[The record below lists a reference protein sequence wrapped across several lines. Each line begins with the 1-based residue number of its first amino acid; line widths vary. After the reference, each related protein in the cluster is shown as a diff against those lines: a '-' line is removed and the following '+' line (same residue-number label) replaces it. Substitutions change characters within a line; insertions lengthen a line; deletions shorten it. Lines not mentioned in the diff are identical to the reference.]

1 MKRRI
6 MKKLILIGLAGLM
19 LTGCGYRGS
28 LIIKDNEVI
37 VKSNKPM
44 TIEVDLKNKTAKY
57 SSQKT
62 DRPLWERIGKI
73 IRPDSVSI
81 GNK

>member
-1 MKRRI
+1 MKR
-6 MKKLILIGLAGLM
+6 LILIGLIGLM
-19 LTGCGYRGS
+19 LSGCGYKGS
-28 LIIKDNEVI
+28 LLIKDNEVI

-73 IRPDSVSI
+73 IRPDSVNI
-81 GNK
+81 GGGK

>member
-1 MKRRI
+1 MKR
-6 MKKLILIGLAGLM
+6 LILIGLIGLM
-19 LTGCGYRGS
+19 LSGCGYKGS
-28 LIIKDNEVI
+28 LLIKDNEVI

-81 GNK
+81 GGK

>member
-1 MKRRI
+1 MKR
-6 MKKLILIGLAGLM
+6 LILIGLTGLM
-19 LTGCGYRGS
+19 LISGCGYKGS
-28 LIIKDNEVI
+28 LLIKDNEVI

-73 IRPDSVSI
+73 IRPDSVNI
-81 GNK
+81 GGGK